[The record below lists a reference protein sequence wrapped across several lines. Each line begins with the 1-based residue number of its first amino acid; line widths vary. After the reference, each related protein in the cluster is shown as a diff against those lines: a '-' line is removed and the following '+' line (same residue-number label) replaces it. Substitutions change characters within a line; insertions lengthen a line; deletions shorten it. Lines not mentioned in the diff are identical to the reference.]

1 MRPTIYLETS
11 IISYL
16 AARPSR
22 DVIAAA
28 RQQLTVEWWE
38 KRRTSY
44 DVFVSTLVVEEAELG
59 DASAAAQR
67 LRILDGLRLVAP
79 PPAAEDLALLLMHQ
93 LPLPSNAAPD
103 AAHIA
108 IAATVG
114 ADYLLTW
121 NFKHIANATL
131 REQIATICRNSG
143 HQSPTICTPEEL
155 LEGTI

>member
-44 DVFVSTLVVEEAELG
+44 EVFVSTLVVEEAELG

-67 LRILDGLRLVAP
+67 LRIVDGLRLSR
-79 PPAAEDLALLLMHQ
+79 
-93 LPLPSNAAPD
+93 PLRRPKIS
-103 AAHIA
+103 
-108 IAATVG
+108 
-114 ADYLLTW
+114 L
-121 NFKHIANATL
+121 F
-131 REQIATICRNSG
+131 S
-143 HQSPTICTPEEL
+143 
-155 LEGTI
+155 